1 MKIEKYRKHYFSAFA
16 VFVLVLSTGL
26 NELSA
31 QYSIKWLNVGSFQ
44 SSYSEGLVNREEE
57 PWGNAPLMWPSM
69 DFHAGNSRAQ
79 AFWMGATNFTDENGT
94 TFPHKIA
101 HIGPRS
107 GGDVQFFAVE
117 QSITSKFDPEITV
130 DGAKSFEK
138 YVFVN
143 TMDPSMKPDRIMT
156 VSNNSRIGITTV
168 ATMNAFSQEYHD
180 DYHIIEYSFT
190 NTGNVDGDEDIELSA
205 DLEGVIFFFIHRYMV
220 HDASSWIRGG
230 GAPWGKFT
238 MNDAVGDGHEDYD
251 VDFRAQYAWAG
262 LNPDNT
268 SFSSIGGPMMFPH
281 WASAGWDTT
290 GRLAAGQMV
299 GRVTIQSPDTYGS
312 GDTGSQPST
321 MGVMGSDDPNLTTDE
336 YNTTLMQIQYDNYM
350 SPAKV
355 GGGRIYPHHAD
366 DIEPDG
372 NFDTPTNAP
381 NIYDGVYDE
390 GGWSVIEGHGP
401 YNIPFGGTVN
411 IVVADGVNGLSM
423 KAKYDIG
430 KLYKATGATPD
441 ESAMLEYNGT
451 SMTKN
456 QWALTAKD
464 SLFKTFERALANHAA
479 GYSIP
484 QPPYPPESFAVT
496 SGTDKITLSWVA
508 SSSGPSRTGWHVYR
522 AKGTYNFP
530 YVGEALADHGG
541 LGHELIAE
549 LSGSATSY
557 EDATAARGESYY
569 YFIQAVGDAADN
581 NGGALTPAGALK
593 SNQHW
598 TQTYLPASL
607 KRAPGANLEAIRV
620 VPNPYH
626 VGATTDVRFS
636 DRDKLAFLDVP
647 GSCTIKIYTQLGE
660 LVETITHT
668 DGSGDEYWDQ
678 TTSSRQ
684 VVASGLYI
692 AHITDDATGDTAERK
707 FVIIR

>member
-1 MKIEKYRKHYFSAFA
+1 MKIKKYRKHCFSAFA
-16 VFVLVLSTGL
+16 VFVLILSTGL

-31 QYSIKWLNVGSFQ
+31 QYSIKWLNVGNFHSP
-44 SSYSEGLVNREEE
+44 YSEGLVNREEE
-57 PWGNAPLMWPSM
+57 PWGNAPLMWPAIDYNS
-69 DFHAGNSRAQ
+69 GNSRAQ

-94 TFPHKIA
+94 NYPHKIA

-107 GGDVQFFAVE
+107 GGDIQFFAVE
-117 QSITSKFDPEITV
+117 QSIAGRFDPEVIV

-138 YVFVN
+138 YVYVN
-143 TMDPSMKPDRIMT
+143 TIDPTMKADRAMT
-156 VSNNSRIGITTV
+156 VKNNSRIGITTTAV
-168 ATMNAFSQEYHD
+168 MNAFSQEYHD

-190 NTGNVDGDEDIELSA
+190 NTGNVDGDEEIELSSE
-205 DLEGVIFFFIHRYMV
+205 LTGVYFFFIHRYMV

-299 GRVTIQSPDTYGS
+299 GRVTIHSPDTPGGS
-312 GDTGSQPST
+312 DSQNQPST

-336 YNTTLMQIQYDNYM
+336 YDPSSMQIQYDTYM
-350 SPAKV
+350 AS
-355 GGGRIYPHHAD
+355 GRLYPHHAD
-366 DIEPDG
+366 DIEPEG

-381 NIYDGVYDE
+381 NIFDGVYDE

-401 YNIPFGGTVN
+401 YTIPFGQTVN
-411 IVVADGVNGLSM
+411 IVVADAVGGLSM
-423 KAKYDIG
+423 RAKYDIG
-430 KLYKATGATPD
+430 KLYKAAGSD
-441 ESAMLEYNGT
+441 EALLSYNGS

-479 GYSIP
+479 GYDIP
-484 QPPYPPESFAVT
+484 QPPYPPEKFEVT

-508 SSSGPSRTGWHVYR
+508 ASGGPLVTGWHIYR
-522 AKGTYNFP
+522 AKGTYSFP
-530 YVGEALADHGG
+530 IIGEALADHGG
-541 LGHELIAE
+541 LGHELIAN
-549 LSGSATSY
+549 LGATETSF
-557 EDATAARGESYY
+557 EDATAARGENYY
-569 YFIQAVGDAADN
+569 YFIQAVGNAAAN
-581 NGGALTPAGALK
+581 NGAAMTPAGALK

-607 KRAPGANLEAIRV
+607 KRAPGSGLEAVRV

-626 VGATTDVRFS
+626 VQANTDVRYS
-636 DRDKLAFLDVP
+636 DQDRLAFLDVP
-647 GSCTIKIYTQLGE
+647 GDCTIKIYTQLGE
-660 LVETITHT
+660 LVETIEHT

-692 AHITDDATGDTAERK
+692 AHITDNVTKETAERK

>member
-1 MKIEKYRKHYFSAFA
+1 MKIEKYRKHYFSAFS

-69 DFHAGNSRAQ
+69 DYHAGNSRAQ

-143 TMDPSMKPDRIMT
+143 TMDPSMAADRKMT

-205 DLEGVIFFFIHRYMV
+205 GLTGVYFFFIHRYMV

-281 WASAGWDTT
+281 WASAGYDTT
-290 GRLAAGQMV
+290 GRLAAAQMV
-299 GRVTIQSPDTYGS
+299 GRVTISSPDTYGS
-312 GDTGSQPST
+312 GDTGEQPRT

-336 YNTTLMQIQYDNYM
+336 YNTTLMQIQYDTYM
-350 SPAKV
+350 AS
-355 GGGRIYPHHAD
+355 GRQYPHHAD

-372 NFDTPTNAP
+372 GFDTPTNAP
-381 NIYDGVYDE
+381 NIFDGVYDE

-401 YNIPFGGTVN
+401 YDIPFGGTVD

-464 SLFKTFERALANHAA
+464 SLFQTFDRALENYAA

-496 SGTDKITLSWVA
+496 SGTDKLTLSWVPM
-508 SSSGPSRTGWHVYR
+508 SGGPDIDGWHVYR
-522 AKGTYNFP
+522 AKGAYNFP

-557 EDATAARGESYY
+557 EDATASRGERYY
-569 YFIQAVGDAADN
+569 YFIQAVGNAADN
-581 NGGALTPAGALK
+581 NGGAMTPAGALK

-607 KRAPGANLEAIRV
+607 KRSPGASLADVRV

-626 VGATTDVRFS
+626 IGATTDVRFS
-636 DRDKLAFLDVP
+636 SKDKLAFLDVP
-647 GSCTIKIYTQLGE
+647 ANCTIKIYTQLGE
-660 LVETITHT
+660 LVDIIEHT

-692 AHITDDATGDTAERK
+692 AHITDNDGGETAERK

>member
-69 DFHAGNSRAQ
+69 DYHAGNSRAQ

-143 TMDPSMKPDRIMT
+143 TMDPNMKPDRIMT

>member
-1 MKIEKYRKHYFSAFA
+1 MKIEKYKKHYFSAFS

-69 DFHAGNSRAQ
+69 DYHAGNSRAQ

-143 TMDPSMKPDRIMT
+143 TMDPSMDADRKMT

-205 DLEGVIFFFIHRYMV
+205 GLTGVYFFFIHRYMV

-268 SFSSIGGPMMFPH
+268 SFSSIGGPMMFAH
-281 WASAGWDTT
+281 WASAGFDTT

-299 GRVTIQSPDTYGS
+299 GRVTISSPDTYGS
-312 GDTGSQPST
+312 GDTGEQPRT

-336 YNTTLMQIQYDNYM
+336 YNTTLMQIQYDTYM
-350 SPAKV
+350 AS
-355 GGGRIYPHHAD
+355 GRLYPHHAD

-372 NFDTPTNAP
+372 SFDTPTNAP
-381 NIYDGVYDE
+381 NIFDGVYDE

-401 YNIPFGGTVN
+401 YDIPFGGTVD
-411 IVVADGVNGLSM
+411 IVVADGVNGLGM

-430 KLYKATGATPD
+430 KLYKATGTPPD

-464 SLFKTFERALANHAA
+464 SLFQTFDRALANHAA

-496 SGTDKITLSWVA
+496 SGTDKITLSWVPM
-508 SSSGPSRTGWHVYR
+508 SGGPDRAGWHVYR

-557 EDATAARGESYY
+557 EDATASRGESYY
-569 YFIQAVGDAADN
+569 YFIQAVGNAADN
-581 NGGALTPAGALK
+581 NGGAMTPAGALK

-607 KRAPGANLEAIRV
+607 KRSPGASLADVRV

-626 VGATTDVRFS
+626 VGATTDIRYS
-636 DRDKLAFLDVP
+636 SKDKLAFLDVP
-647 GSCTIKIYTQLGE
+647 GNCTIKIYTQLGE
-660 LVETITHT
+660 LVDTIEHT

-692 AHITDDATGDTAERK
+692 AHITDNDGGDTAERK

>member
-69 DFHAGNSRAQ
+69 DYHAGNSRAQ

>member
-69 DFHAGNSRAQ
+69 DYHAGNSRAQ

-117 QSITSKFDPEITV
+117 QTITSKFDPEITV

-464 SLFKTFERALANHAA
+464 SLFKTFDRALANHAA

-607 KRAPGANLEAIRV
+607 KRAPGANLEAVRV

-636 DRDKLAFLDVP
+636 DRDRLAFLDVP
-647 GSCTIKIYTQLGE
+647 GNCTIKIYTQLGE

>member
-1 MKIEKYRKHYFSAFA
+1 MKIKNYRKHYFSAFA

-205 DLEGVIFFFIHRYMV
+205 GLTGVYFFFIHRYMV

-299 GRVTIQSPDTYGS
+299 GRVTIESPDTYGS

-401 YNIPFGGTVN
+401 YNIPVGGTVD

>member
-1 MKIEKYRKHYFSAFA
+1 MKIKKYRKHCFSAFA
-16 VFVLVLSTGL
+16 VFVLILSTGL

-31 QYSIKWLNVGSFQ
+31 QYSIKWLNVGNFHSP
-44 SSYSEGLVNREEE
+44 YSEGLVNREEE
-57 PWGNAPLMWPSM
+57 PWGNAPLMWPAIDYNS
-69 DFHAGNSRAQ
+69 GNSRAQ

-94 TFPHKIA
+94 NYPHKIA

-107 GGDVQFFAVE
+107 GGDIQFFAVE
-117 QSITSKFDPEITV
+117 QSIAGRFDPEVIV

-138 YVFVN
+138 YVYVN
-143 TMDPSMKPDRIMT
+143 TIDPTMKADRAMT
-156 VSNNSRIGITTV
+156 VKNNSRIGITTTAV
-168 ATMNAFSQEYHD
+168 MNAFSQEYHD

-190 NTGNVDGDEDIELSA
+190 NTGNVDGDEEIELSSE
-205 DLEGVIFFFIHRYMV
+205 LTGVYFFFIHRYMV

-299 GRVTIQSPDTYGS
+299 GRVTIHSPDTPGGS
-312 GDTGSQPST
+312 DSQNQPST

-336 YNTTLMQIQYDNYM
+336 YDPSSMQIQYDTYM
-350 SPAKV
+350 AS
-355 GGGRIYPHHAD
+355 GRLYPHHAD
-366 DIEPDG
+366 DIEPEG

-381 NIYDGVYDE
+381 NIFDGVYDE

-401 YNIPFGGTVN
+401 YTIPFGQTVN
-411 IVVADGVNGLSM
+411 IVVADAVGGLSM
-423 KAKYDIG
+423 RAKYDIG
-430 KLYKATGATPD
+430 KLYNAAGSD
-441 ESAMLEYNGT
+441 EALLSYNGS

-479 GYSIP
+479 GYDIP
-484 QPPYPPESFAVT
+484 QPPYPPEKFEVT

-508 SSSGPSRTGWHVYR
+508 ASGGPLVTGWHIYR
-522 AKGTYNFP
+522 AKGTYSFP
-530 YVGEALADHGG
+530 IIGEALADHGG
-541 LGHELIAE
+541 LGHELIANLAASE
-549 LSGSATSY
+549 TSF
-557 EDATAARGESYY
+557 EDATAARGENYY
-569 YFIQAVGDAADN
+569 YFIQAVGNAAAN
-581 NGGALTPAGALK
+581 NGAAMTPAGALK

-607 KRAPGANLEAIRV
+607 KRAPGSGLEAVRV

-626 VGATTDVRFS
+626 VQANTDVRYS
-636 DRDKLAFLDVP
+636 DQDRLAFLDVP
-647 GSCTIKIYTQLGE
+647 GDCTIKIYTQLGE
-660 LVETITHT
+660 LVETIEHT

-692 AHITDDATGDTAERK
+692 AHITDNVTKETAERK

>member
-1 MKIEKYRKHYFSAFA
+1 MKIKKYRKHCFSAFA
-16 VFVLVLSTGL
+16 VFVLILSTGL

-31 QYSIKWLNVGSFQ
+31 QYSIKWLNVGNFHSP
-44 SSYSEGLVNREEE
+44 YSEGLVNREEE
-57 PWGNAPLMWPSM
+57 PWGNAPLMWPAIDYNS
-69 DFHAGNSRAQ
+69 GNSRAQ

-94 TFPHKIA
+94 NYPHKIA

-107 GGDVQFFAVE
+107 GGDIQFFAVE
-117 QSITSKFDPEITV
+117 QSIAGRFDPEVIV

-138 YVFVN
+138 YVYVN
-143 TMDPSMKPDRIMT
+143 TIDPTMKADRAMT
-156 VSNNSRIGITTV
+156 VKNNSRIGITTTAV
-168 ATMNAFSQEYHD
+168 MNAFSQEYHD

-190 NTGNVDGDEDIELSA
+190 NTGNVDGDEEIELSSE
-205 DLEGVIFFFIHRYMV
+205 LTGVYFFFIHRYMV

-268 SFSSIGGPMMFPH
+268 TFSSIGGPMMFPH

-299 GRVTIQSPDTYGS
+299 GRVTIHSPDTPGGS
-312 GDTGSQPST
+312 DSQNQPST

-336 YNTTLMQIQYDNYM
+336 YDPSSMQIQYDTYM
-350 SPAKV
+350 AS
-355 GGGRIYPHHAD
+355 GRLYPHHAD
-366 DIEPDG
+366 DIEPEG

-381 NIYDGVYDE
+381 NIFDGVYDE

-401 YNIPFGGTVN
+401 YTIPFGQTVN
-411 IVVADGVNGLSM
+411 IVVADAVGGLSM
-423 KAKYDIG
+423 RAKYDIG
-430 KLYKATGATPD
+430 KLYKAAGSD
-441 ESAMLEYNGT
+441 EALLSYNGS

-479 GYSIP
+479 GYDIP
-484 QPPYPPESFAVT
+484 QPPYPPEKFEVT

-508 SSSGPSRTGWHVYR
+508 ASGGPLVTGWHIYR
-522 AKGTYNFP
+522 AKGTYSFP
-530 YVGEALADHGG
+530 IIGEALADHGG
-541 LGHELIAE
+541 LGHELIAN
-549 LSGSATSY
+549 LGATETSF
-557 EDATAARGESYY
+557 EDATAARGENYY
-569 YFIQAVGDAADN
+569 YFIQAVGNAAAN
-581 NGGALTPAGALK
+581 NGAAMTPAGALK

-607 KRAPGANLEAIRV
+607 KRAPGSGLEAVRV

-626 VGATTDVRFS
+626 VQANTDVRYS
-636 DRDKLAFLDVP
+636 DQDRLAFLDVP
-647 GSCTIKIYTQLGE
+647 GDCTIKIYTQLGE
-660 LVETITHT
+660 LVETIEHT

-692 AHITDDATGDTAERK
+692 AHITDNVTKETAERK

>member
-1 MKIEKYRKHYFSAFA
+1 MKIEKYRKYYFSAFA

-69 DFHAGNSRAQ
+69 DYHAGNSRAQ

>member
-1 MKIEKYRKHYFSAFA
+1 MKIKNYRKHYFSAFA

-31 QYSIKWLNVGSFQ
+31 QYSIKWLNVGSFH

-69 DFHAGNSRAQ
+69 DYHAGNSRAQ

-607 KRAPGANLEAIRV
+607 KRAPGANLEAVRV

>member
-1 MKIEKYRKHYFSAFA
+1 MKIEKYRKYYFSAFA

-69 DFHAGNSRAQ
+69 DYHAGNSRAQ

-607 KRAPGANLEAIRV
+607 KRAPGANLEAVRV

>member
-1 MKIEKYRKHYFSAFA
+1 MKIEKYKKHYFSAFS

-69 DFHAGNSRAQ
+69 DYHAGNSRAQ

-143 TMDPSMKPDRIMT
+143 TMDPSMDADRKMT

-205 DLEGVIFFFIHRYMV
+205 GLTGVYFFFIHRYMV

-268 SFSSIGGPMMFPH
+268 SFSSIGGPMMFAH
-281 WASAGWDTT
+281 WASAGFDTT

-299 GRVTIQSPDTYGS
+299 GRVTISSPDTYGS
-312 GDTGSQPST
+312 GDTGEQPRT

-336 YNTTLMQIQYDNYM
+336 YNTTLMQIQYDTYM
-350 SPAKV
+350 AS
-355 GGGRIYPHHAD
+355 GRLYPHHAD

-372 NFDTPTNAP
+372 SFDTPTNAP
-381 NIYDGVYDE
+381 NIFDGVYDE

-401 YNIPFGGTVN
+401 YDIPFGGTVD
-411 IVVADGVNGLSM
+411 IVVADGVNGLGM

-430 KLYKATGATPD
+430 KLYKATGTPPD

-464 SLFKTFERALANHAA
+464 SLFQTFDRALANHAA

-496 SGTDKITLSWVA
+496 SGTDKITLSWVPM
-508 SSSGPSRTGWHVYR
+508 SGGPDRAGWHVYR

-557 EDATAARGESYY
+557 EDATASRGESYY
-569 YFIQAVGDAADN
+569 YFIQAVGNAADN
-581 NGGALTPAGALK
+581 NGGAMTPAGALK

-607 KRAPGANLEAIRV
+607 KRSPGASLADVRV

-626 VGATTDVRFS
+626 VGATTDIRYS
-636 DRDKLAFLDVP
+636 SKDKLAFLDVP
-647 GSCTIKIYTQLGE
+647 GNCTIKIYTQLGE
-660 LVETITHT
+660 LVDTIEHT

-684 VVASGLYI
+684 VIASGLYI
-692 AHITDDATGDTAERK
+692 AHITDNDGGDTAERK

>member
-1 MKIEKYRKHYFSAFA
+1 MKIEKYRKHCFSAFA
-16 VFVLVLSTGL
+16 VFVLILSTGL

-31 QYSIKWLNVGSFQ
+31 QYSIKWLNIGNFHSP
-44 SSYSEGLVNREEE
+44 YSEGMVNREEE
-57 PWGNAPLMWPSM
+57 PWGNAPLMWPAIDYNS
-69 DFHAGNSRAQ
+69 GNSRAQ

-94 TFPHKIA
+94 TYPHKIA

-117 QSITSKFDPEITV
+117 QSIAGRFDPEVIV

-138 YVFVN
+138 YVYVN
-143 TMDPSMKPDRIMT
+143 TIDPNMKPDRTMT
-156 VSNNSRIGITTV
+156 VKNNSRIGITTTAV
-168 ATMNAFSQEYHD
+168 MNAFSQEYHD
-180 DYHIIEYSFT
+180 DYHIIEYSFK
-190 NTGNVDGDEDIELSA
+190 NTGNVDDDDLVELSSE
-205 DLEGVIFFFIHRYMV
+205 LKGVYFFFIHRYMV

-268 SFSSIGGPMMFPH
+268 SFSSIGGPMMFGH

-290 GRLAAGQMV
+290 GRLAAAQMV
-299 GRVTIQSPDTYGS
+299 GRVTISSPDTPGGADS
-312 GDTGSQPST
+312 PNQPST

-336 YNTTLMQIQYDNYM
+336 YDASLMQIQYNTYM
-350 SPAKV
+350 AS
-355 GGGRIYPHHAD
+355 GRLYPHHAD

-381 NIYDGVYDE
+381 NIFDGVYDE

-401 YNIPFGGTVN
+401 YDIPFGETVN
-411 IVVADGVNGLSM
+411 IVVADGVGGLSM
-423 KAKYDIG
+423 RAKYDIG
-430 KLYKATGATPD
+430 KLYKAAGS
-441 ESAMLEYNGT
+441 ESASLSYNGS

-464 SLFKTFERALANHAA
+464 SLFKTFERAIANHAS
-479 GYSIP
+479 GYNIP
-484 QPPYPPESFAVT
+484 QPPYPPEKFEVT
-496 SGTDKITLSWVA
+496 SGTDKITLSWVPA
-508 SSSGPSRTGWHVYR
+508 SGGPLVTGWHIYR
-522 AKGTYNFP
+522 AKGTYSFP
-530 YVGEALADHGG
+530 IIGEALADHGG
-541 LGHELIAE
+541 LGHELIAN
-549 LSGSATSY
+549 LAASATSF
-557 EDATAARGESYY
+557 EDEAAARGENYY
-569 YFIQAVGDAADN
+569 YFIQAVGDAAAND
-581 NGGALTPAGALK
+581 GTAMTPAGALK

-607 KRAPGANLEAIRV
+607 KRAPGSGLEAVRV

-626 VGATTDVRFS
+626 VKADTDVRYS
-636 DRDKLAFLDVP
+636 DKDRLAFLDVP
-647 GSCTIKIYTQLGE
+647 GNCTIKIYTQLGE
-660 LVETITHT
+660 LVETIEHT

-692 AHITDDATGDTAERK
+692 AHITDNVTDETAERK

>member
-1 MKIEKYRKHYFSAFA
+1 MKIEKYRKHCFSAFA
-16 VFVLVLSTGL
+16 VFVLILSTGL

-31 QYSIKWLNVGSFQ
+31 QYSIKWLNIGNFHSP
-44 SSYSEGLVNREEE
+44 YSEGMVNREEE
-57 PWGNAPLMWPSM
+57 PWGNAPLMWPAIDYNS
-69 DFHAGNSRAQ
+69 GNSRAQ

-94 TFPHKIA
+94 NYPHKIA

-107 GGDVQFFAVE
+107 GGDIQFFAVE
-117 QSITSKFDPEITV
+117 QSIAGRFDPEVIV

-138 YVFVN
+138 YVYVN
-143 TMDPSMKPDRIMT
+143 TIDPNMDADRAMT
-156 VSNNSRIGITTV
+156 VKNNSRIGITTTAV
-168 ATMNAFSQEYHD
+168 MNAFSQEYHD

-190 NTGNVDGDEDIELSA
+190 NTGNVDGDEEIELSSG
-205 DLEGVIFFFIHRYMV
+205 LTGVYFFFIHRYMV

-268 SFSSIGGPMMFPH
+268 SFSSIGGPMMFAH
-281 WASAGWDTT
+281 WGAAGWDTT

-299 GRVTIQSPDTYGS
+299 GRVTIHSPDTPGGS
-312 GDTGSQPST
+312 DSQDQPST

-336 YNTTLMQIQYDNYM
+336 YDPSSMQIQYDTYM
-350 SPAKV
+350 AS
-355 GGGRIYPHHAD
+355 GRLYPHHAD

-381 NIYDGVYDE
+381 NIFDGTYDE

-401 YNIPFGGTVN
+401 YDIPFGSTVN
-411 IVVADGVNGLSM
+411 IVVADAVGGLSM
-423 KAKYDIG
+423 RAKYDIG
-430 KLYKATGATPD
+430 KLYKAAGS
-441 ESAMLEYNGT
+441 ESAMLSYNGS

-464 SLFKTFERALANHAA
+464 SLFKTFERAIANHAA
-479 GYSIP
+479 GYNIP
-484 QPPYPPESFAVT
+484 QPPYPPAKFEVT
-496 SGTDKITLSWVA
+496 SGTDKITLSWETM
-508 SSSGPSRTGWHVYR
+508 SGGPLVTGWHLYR
-522 AKGTYNFP
+522 AKGSYSFP
-530 YVGEALADHGG
+530 YIGGEAPLANHGG
-541 LGHELIAE
+541 LGHELIAS
-549 LSGSATSY
+549 LAGDATSY
-557 EDATAARGESYY
+557 EDATAARGENYY
-569 YFIQAVGDAADN
+569 YFIQAVGNAAAND
-581 NGGALTPAGALK
+581 GSAMTPAGALK

-607 KRAPGANLEAIRV
+607 KRAPGSGLEAVRV

-626 VGATTDVRFS
+626 VQADTDVRYS
-636 DRDKLAFLDVP
+636 DQDRLAFLDVP
-647 GSCTIKIYTQLGE
+647 GNCTIKIYTQLGE
-660 LVETITHT
+660 LVETIEHT

-692 AHITDDATGDTAERK
+692 AHITDNVTDETAERK